1 MVTIKNTFLTFWA
14 LALCGIFMS
23 MSAEAR
29 EKKSLNLGWKYQEG
43 IVENAQSVG
52 FNDKG
57 WQTVNLPHDAQVA
70 GPFIQKGQGASSRN
84 GFRPLGRG
92 WYRKTIQYDKAWQGK
107 HIVLEFEGVYRDAK
121 VYVNGKLCEG
131 NYPNGYLDF
140 EFDVTDKLQPGE
152 NVIAVSYD
160 NTYEKSSRWYNGEGI
175 NRDVWL
181 HVFDEVHV
189 ARYGTFVTTPKITA
203 SIAKVNIKTDIK
215 NERTDSVLCRLITEI
230 VSPEGKTVATAEA
243 VAPFAGGE
251 TYQFNQNILV
261 SYPQLWNV
269 GEGKMYRA
277 ISHVYVQK
285 EKYDGNVIKPLEWFS
300 NAVLPAGKAGM
311 DIPQDAIDTYETPF
325 GIREI
330 ELTPDQGLL
339 VNGKRVYINGV
350 CLHTDLG
357 PLGTASFEEGW
368 NQRLSSITDKL
379 GCNGIRLSHNAYPKY
394 VLDWA
399 DRHGILV
406 VDEFFDKWDESY
418 YGKGVKF
425 GDLHLRDVRTQMQRD
440 RNHPS
445 VFIWSVGNEVYHQIQ
460 VEKTRTTGI
469 QLLKTLLAEAHQ
481 MDPTRLA
488 TCSQYPNRYGS
499 ITKKRN
505 EKRFLQ
511 ADPHQYEFYTD
522 VVCTNYLE
530 KFWDEDHKRFPQLI
544 FMEGE
549 MAVGD
554 LGYDFYN
561 FDHSYPVGQ
570 FYWGGTDYIGES
582 FGWPSKGWVRG
593 LVSFT
598 NHLKPLGWSVKSF
611 YDTGKPMV
619 KIIIR
624 PDKGQGGLVWN
635 DLKMTWIALDEHW
648 NYADG
653 DQLKVQVMSNCDET
667 ELFLNGKSLGKKQ
680 LPPKNQA
687 PELVWDVAYQKGEL
701 KAIGYNKGVKVSED
715 VLVTAG
721 KPAKILV
728 HVSKN
733 LLKGDGMDL
742 AYLDYTVV
750 DAQGNVCPDAVKLDF
765 EVKGQ
770 GTNAGVANDDM
781 MSDEPWQGNSR
792 STYRGKCQL
801 IVRSAALASSKEG
814 KIIVKAKAKGLK
826 ALTTVIPV
834 LK

>member
-1 MVTIKNTFLTFWA
+1 METIRRNFMSHAAIAMFLTFSCVMA
-14 LALCGIFMS
+14 N
-23 MSAEAR
+23 AR
-29 EKKSLNLGWKYQEG
+29 EKKNINLGWKYQAG
-43 IVENAQSVG
+43 VIENAQAVD

-57 WQTVNLPHDAQVA
+57 WQVVDLPHDAAVVS
-70 GPFIQKGQGASSRN
+70 PFLKSGQGASSRN

-92 WYRKTIQYDKAWQGK
+92 WYRKTILYDPSWRGK
-107 HIVLEFEGVYRDAK
+107 HVVLEFEGVYRDAK

-140 EFDVTDKLQPGE
+140 EFDITDKLQPRE

-160 NTYEKSSRWYNGEGI
+160 NSYVKSSRWYNGEGI

-181 HVFDEVHV
+181 HVLDDVHV

-203 SIAKVNIKTDIK
+203 AYAKVNVKTNVK
-215 NERTDSVLCRLITEI
+215 NERTDSVLCRLTTEI
-230 VSPEGKTVATAEA
+230 IAPDGKTVATAEA

-251 TYQFNQNILV
+251 TYQFNQNIQV
-261 SYPQLWNV
+261 NHPQLWNV
-269 GEGKMYRA
+269 GDGKMYRA

-285 EKYDGNVIKPLEWFS
+285 EKYDGHVRMSLEWNS
-300 NAVLPAGKAGM
+300 NAVRTAREIPANS
-311 DIPQDAIDTYETPF
+311 IDTYETPF

-330 ELTPDQGLL
+330 ELTPNEGLL
-339 VNGKRVYINGV
+339 VNGKRVYVNGV

-357 PLGTASFEEGW
+357 PLGTASFAEAW
-368 NQRLSSITDKL
+368 NQRLSALTEKL

-418 YGKGVKF
+418 YGKGAKF
-425 GDLHLRDVRTQMQRD
+425 GELHLRDVRTQMQRD

-445 VFIWSVGNEVYHQIQ
+445 VLIWSVGNEVYQQIQ
-460 VEKTRTTGI
+460 DEQTHKNGI
-469 QLLKTLLAEAHQ
+469 NQLKTLLAEAHQ
-481 MDPTRLA
+481 MDPSRLA

-505 EKRFLQ
+505 LRKFEQ
-511 ADPHQYEFYTD
+511 ADPHQFEFYTD

-530 KFWDEDHKRFPQLI
+530 KFWDEDHKRFPQLV

-554 LGYDFYN
+554 LGYDYFN

-598 NHLKPLGWSVKSF
+598 NHLKPLGWSVRSF
-611 YDTGKPMV
+611 YDTHKPMV
-619 KIIIR
+619 KIITR
-624 PDKGQGGLVWN
+624 PNKGQGGLVWN

-648 NYADG
+648 NYQEG
-653 DQLKVQVMSNCDET
+653 DTLKVQVMSNCDET
-667 ELFLNGKSLGKKQ
+667 ELFLNGKSLGRKQ

-687 PELVWDVAYQKGEL
+687 PELTWDVAYEKGEL
-701 KAIGYNKGVKVSED
+701 KAIGYRNGAKVSED
-715 VLVTAG
+715 VLATAG

-728 HVSKN
+728 DVSKSQ
-733 LLKGDGMDL
+733 LKGDGMDL

-750 DAQGNVCPDAVKLDF
+750 DAQGHVCQDAVKLGF
-765 EVKGQ
+765 LVKGA

-801 IVRSAALASSKEG
+801 IIRSSALAIGKSG
-814 KIIVKAKAKGLK
+814 KIVVTAKAKGLK
-826 ALTTVIPV
+826 TLTTVIPV
-834 LK
+834 QK

>member
-1 MVTIKNTFLTFWA
+1 MRPITRPLFLLCA
-14 LALCGIFMS
+14 L
-23 MSAEAR
+23 SAFLSVQQTDAR
-29 EKKSLNLGWKYQEG
+29 EKLNINLDWKYKSGVVDQ
-43 IVENAQSVG
+43 AQNVQ
-52 FNDKG
+52 FNDKD
-57 WQTVNLPHDAQVA
+57 WQVVNLPHDVCVV
-70 GPFIQKGQGASSRN
+70 GPFMRKGNGASSRN

-92 WYRKTIQYDKAWQGK
+92 WYRKTLNYDAAWQGK
-107 HIVLEFEGVYRDAK
+107 RVVLEFEGVYRDAK
-121 VYVNGKLCEG
+121 VYVNGNLCEG
-131 NYPNGYLDF
+131 NNPNGYLDF
-140 EFDVTDKLQPGE
+140 EFDITDKLKQGE

-160 NTYEKSSRWYNGEGI
+160 NTYAKSSRWYNGEGI

-181 HVFDEVHV
+181 HVLDDVHV
-189 ARYGTFVTTPKITA
+189 ARYGTFVSTPKITN
-203 SIAKVNIKTDIK
+203 SQAKVNIKTEVK
-215 NERTDSVLCRLITEI
+215 NERNDSVLCRLVTEI
-230 VSPEGKTVATAEA
+230 VAPDGKTVATAEA
-243 VAPFAGGE
+243 VAPFASGE
-251 TYQFNQNILV
+251 TYRFDQDITVKN
-261 SYPQLWNV
+261 PQLWNV
-269 GEGKMYRA
+269 GDGKMYRA
-277 ISHVYVQK
+277 VSHVYVQK
-285 EKYDGNVIKPLEWFS
+285 EKYDGHVRKTLEWTS
-300 NAVLPAGKAGM
+300 QGVEK
-311 DIPQDAIDTYETPF
+311 DEYETPF

-330 ELTPDQGLL
+330 EMTPEQGLL

-357 PLGTASFEEGW
+357 PLGTASFEEAW
-368 NQRLSSITDKL
+368 NQRLSAITEKL

-406 VDEFFDKWDESY
+406 VDEFFDKWDDSY
-418 YGKGVKF
+418 YGKGAKF
-425 GDLHLRDVRTQMQRD
+425 GSLHLRDVDVQMRRD

-445 VFIWSVGNEVYHQIQ
+445 IFIWSVGNEVYQQIQ
-460 VEKTRTTGI
+460 DERTHKDGI
-469 QLLKTLLAEAHQ
+469 KQLKTLLDLAHQ
-481 MDPTRLA
+481 IDPTRKA

-505 EKRFLQ
+505 QKKFDA
-511 ADPHQYEFYTD
+511 ADPHQFEFYTD

-530 KFWDEDHKRFPQLI
+530 KFWDEDHKRFPQLV

-554 LGYDFYN
+554 LGYDYFN

-611 YDTGKPMV
+611 YDTKKPMV
-619 KIIIR
+619 KIITR
-624 PDKGQGGLVWN
+624 PEKGQGSLVWN

-653 DQLKVQVMSNCDET
+653 DKLKVQVMSNCDET

-680 LPPKNQA
+680 LPPKTQA
-687 PELVWDVAYQKGEL
+687 PELVWDVAYQQGEL

-715 VLVTAG
+715 VLATAG

-728 HVSKN
+728 NVSKSQ
-733 LLKGDGMDL
+733 LKGDGMDL

-770 GTNAGVANDDM
+770 GVNAGVANDDM

-801 IVRSAALASSKEG
+801 IVRSAACASNKEG
-814 KIIVKAKAKGLK
+814 KLVVKAKAKGLK
-826 ALTTVIPV
+826 TLTTVIPV
-834 LK
+834 QK